1 VIARE
6 FRSRLAE
13 RFELARF
20 KASPELVDR
29 LEVYYDL
36 LATWNQRI
44 NLTGMS
50 LLELTTEA
58 LDRLLVEPVVASRHA
73 ARGAKRI
80 IDIGSGGGSPAIPF
94 AVALPGAQLLMVES
108 RARKSVFLKE
118 ALRALQM
125 DGSDVVTSRYEDL
138 LEGRGGLAVHDV
150 LTIRAVRVEM
160 EELSGLQGFVRP
172 RGQLL
177 LFRRTTDTGLG
188 LPPSLELAG
197 TYPLV
202 EALQSQLMVL
212 SKLG

>member
-1 VIARE
+1 VIPRD

-20 KASPELVDR
+20 NASPELVDR

-36 LATWNQRI
+36 LAAWNQRI

-73 ARGAKRI
+73 APGAKRI

-125 DGSDVVTSRYEDL
+125 DSSDVVTSRYEDL
-138 LEGRGGLAVHDV
+138 LEGRAAQAVHDV

-160 EELSGLQGFVRP
+160 EDLRALQGFVRP
-172 RGQLL
+172 GGQLL
-177 LFRRTTDTGLG
+177 LFRRTTDAGFT

-197 TYPLV
+197 NYPLV